1 MQNNFKK
8 YIEEHQLISKNDSL
22 LVAVSGGVDSI
33 VLLHLLHSEGYK
45 IAIGHC
51 NFSLRGK
58 ESDEEEK
65 FVRKLAKSLKLD
77 IYVNTFSTAEYAKNR
92 GVSTQM
98 AARELRYDWFNQL
111 CAEHEYSK
119 IVVAHHLDD
128 QIETVL
134 LNFTRGT
141 GIMGLTGMAPAHGNV
156 IRPLLFATREEILT
170 YATKNKLKWKE
181 DSSNKED
188 KYARNNIR
196 HHVIPILKSINPGLY
211 QTFAHSEQ
219 RIKNVQSIYTK
230 EKRDFLVNAAFDG
243 GWKFV
248 VKTTI
253 ADPHK
258 IALFREALMD
268 FGFSHSQ
275 LEDIL
280 ESADATSG
288 KQFLGNHCRL
298 IKDRKE
304 WILTPVAKEEHEYLL
319 ETAESITAPFT
330 MEVKVKSNKA
340 IKFSKDPSVA
350 LLDYDKLKFP
360 LKLRK
365 WKKGDFFFPFGMK
378 GKMKLSDYFVNHKFS
393 LADKENVWILESG
406 SDIVWLMGHRIDDRF
421 KIGQKT
427 KKVYLAHIK

>member
-1 MQNNFKK
+1 MKKEFKN
-8 YIEEHQLISKNDSL
+8 YIQQEGLIAKNDSL
-22 LVAVSGGVDSI
+22 LVAVSGGVDSMI
-33 VLLHLLHSEGYK
+33 LLHLLHSEGYK

-65 FVRKLAKSLKLD
+65 FVRKLAKTLKLD
-77 IYVNTFSTAEYAKNR
+77 IYVNQFNTLEYAKSR
-92 GVSTQM
+92 GISTQM
-98 AARELRYDWFNQL
+98 AARELRYDWFHQL

-134 LNFTRGT
+134 LNLTRGT
-141 GIMGLTGMAPAHGNV
+141 GIMGLTGMASSHGAV
-156 IRPLLFATREEILT
+156 IRPLLFATREEILS
-170 YATKNKLKWKE
+170 YAIKNKVQWME

-196 HHVIPILKSINPGLY
+196 HHVIPVLKSINPGLY
-211 QTFAHSEQ
+211 QTFVHSEQ
-219 RIKNVQSIYTK
+219 RIKNVQTIYAK
-230 EKRDFLVNAAFDG
+230 EKGDFLVNAAFDG

-253 ADPHK
+253 ADPYQ
-258 IALFREALMD
+258 IALFREALID

-280 ESADATSG
+280 KSAEAPSG

-304 WILTPVAKEEHEYLL
+304 WILTPVAKAENEYFL
-319 ETAESITAPFT
+319 ETAEGITAPFI
-330 MEVKVKSNKA
+330 MEVKVKNNKA
-340 IKFSKDPSVA
+340 LKFSQDPLVA
-350 LLDYDKLKFP
+350 MLDYDKLKFP

-365 WKKGDFFFPFGMK
+365 WKKGDFFFPLGMK

-393 LADKENVWILESG
+393 LADKENVWLLESG
-406 SDIVWLMGHRIDDRF
+406 NDIVWLAGHRIDDRF